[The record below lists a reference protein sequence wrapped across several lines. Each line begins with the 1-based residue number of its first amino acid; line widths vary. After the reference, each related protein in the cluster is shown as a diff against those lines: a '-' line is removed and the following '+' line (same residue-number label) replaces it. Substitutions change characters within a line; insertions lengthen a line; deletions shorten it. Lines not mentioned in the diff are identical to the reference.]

1 MSTQIHDLGY
11 RSYDGPRAGVPWAV
25 RSLATH
31 SVRRAL
37 GLKRAGKHKIV
48 PVVTI
53 LLAFFPAIILVALS
67 ALLPDFGQAD
77 LISYGEYY
85 VPISFAVFLFAAAAA
100 PGVLTTDRTSGMLAM
115 YLASPLNRTSYVIA
129 KAIGIFLVMLLVTV
143 APILF
148 LVIAH
153 TLVGVGPG
161 GVLDFVE
168 LFIRALLA
176 GSLVA
181 AAFTGIGMF
190 ISSIPKR
197 WGIASVSIVAA
208 MLVPEIVTGVLTET
222 ADAPNWVSLFAPG
235 SVLAKSWEHI
245 LGDVLNNRLAIDELS
260 GTLVV
265 LTAVAYA
272 VVFLGATWWR
282 YQSIEVDR

>member
-53 LLAFFPAIILVALS
+53 LLAFFPAILLVGLA
-67 ALLPDFGQAD
+67 ALLPVIDSTD
-77 LISYGEYY
+77 LISYSEYY
-85 VPISFAVFLFAAAAA
+85 VFISFAVFLFAAAAA

-115 YLASPLNRTSYVIA
+115 YLASPLNRSSYVVA
-129 KAIGIFLVMLLVTV
+129 KAIAIFLVMLLVTV
-143 APILF
+143 APIIF

-153 TLVGVGPG
+153 TLVGEGPG
-161 GVLDFVE
+161 GVTDFIE
-168 LFIRALLA
+168 LFVRALLA
-176 GSLVA
+176 GTLVA
-181 AAFTGIGMF
+181 TVFTGIGMF

-197 WGIASVSIVAA
+197 WGIASVSIVGA
-208 MLVPEIVTGVLTET
+208 MLVPGIVAGVLTET
-222 ADAPNWVSLFAPG
+222 ADAPNWVSLLDPG

-245 LGDVLNNRLAIDELS
+245 FGDPTNNRLAIDELS
-260 GTLVV
+260 GTAIV

-282 YQSIEVDR
+282 YQTIDVDR